1 MLLTDSGSIMYK
13 VEAGCA
19 YEIFCKDEK
28 IIDFSNY
35 PKDSKYQNNSNNLLV
50 GKMKDETCGIP
61 IKVLQD

>member
-35 PKDSKYQNNSNNLLV
+35 PKDSKY
-50 GKMKDETCGIP
+50 
-61 IKVLQD
+61 